1 MNHGKAEGCW
11 NNRCKT
17 SNVGGFHH
25 QRVQGTLVL
34 LANHAG
40 SGWIQEGQDIAEL
53 RQDPSAP
60 MSKSG
65 NQLRAMSRLTAPRG
79 ISDRQTSAGEVY
91 VRSSVDERWLATG
104 TGILTR
110 MREVYFRNSRLCFE
124 CGEGRSP

>member
-1 MNHGKAEGCW
+1 MMNHGKAEECW

-25 QRVQGTLVL
+25 QRVQGGPVL

-40 SGWIQEGQDIAEL
+40 SGWVQEGQDIAEL

-65 NQLRAMSRLTAPRG
+65 TQLRATSRLTAPRD

-91 VRSSVDERWLATG
+91 V
-104 TGILTR
+104 
-110 MREVYFRNSRLCFE
+110 
-124 CGEGRSP
+124 